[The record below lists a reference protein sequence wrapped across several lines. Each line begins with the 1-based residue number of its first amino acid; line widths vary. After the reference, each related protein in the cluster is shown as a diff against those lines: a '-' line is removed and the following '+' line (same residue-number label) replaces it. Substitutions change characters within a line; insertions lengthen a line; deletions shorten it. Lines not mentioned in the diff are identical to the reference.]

1 MLYQVTKFARELCER
16 LDGTFTVITYSGKGQ
31 CETSHSDTGLPNFRN
46 FRGNTDF
53 NEAFKALSAVVE
65 SATSDVVYLFLT
77 DGQHN
82 CSRGIDAVS
91 DTLVTRTLL
100 KAAIEQHR
108 ANGFTVTGN
117 ALVLTHSADVV
128 IAHAL
133 VTEGGDLVCR
143 SNARS
148 LDDLYERFGT
158 GSAQI
163 FDISVILGG
172 QPVYMDQV
180 AFVRNESQQYRATV
194 DVCLPPELA
203 QANDYV
209 IEIDGDR
216 QVVDVTP
223 AAFSLDDVGALWKE
237 IKELPVSQQITRMIA
252 ASQQFGDW
260 LLVARRQYAD
270 VVQDILGAQTL
281 SATARQDRVVGLL
294 SRLKNVSKLV
304 AKLTFRGV
312 GFKLR
317 NKGDV
322 WDDARAQVSDAMLE
336 HKQAAV
342 AFKIVVDQAIADF
355 GSAQASNTKVSIPVL
370 QQHAT
375 QAYSGSQDAKRQ
387 ARRVKRRLDKLAQAM
402 QNAELFETAMLIL
415 RNEGG
420 IPDGH
425 RAEMF
430 ECVVSFMSPNEA
442 PLGLALGVKR
452 TDTAFDDPT
461 MVSVKVGGFMS
472 YETFFTIAGTAMTAG
487 QSNDQP
493 MYEADGIGQ
502 IGGILPLAL
511 FDKHWK
517 AVELGFFS
525 QAIGMSVAG
534 DAYGFK
540 AHMAPVL
547 YGKALLAIWQGI
559 RSEVAVDRLF
569 AVVDTMRRLPAP
581 TGGFGQALDDFASH
595 RFADET
601 GVNLDALVGWAVAA
615 TWDSRDDF
623 VQFLGLV
630 WSEMIRRGT
639 RYLDDDRRVA
649 MVWNIRQDLIDRN
662 ALTFPVLCE
671 QDALAVFGADQG
683 AGPSARPVPQAIVD
697 SAKQIRSAL
706 ALYDALSVADLSDMD
721 YEYGT
726 APEATCKAFFESW
739 TSMDDE
745 FDPLDW
751 AHDTFGVC
759 RRAPLWPWL
768 QRNAAS
774 TSQARAHK
782 DALATIYSATDA
794 LIDKAHTDAIE
805 QRARKKIS
813 LTQVARLML
822 ETDNQLAFA
831 CYCWK
836 YVNSDNPTVAPTSQ
850 VLAAFKTGDKQ
861 PVWKLRILLKG
872 VMPHQRD
879 VNDVSLSG
887 QKGTRYSDLG
897 PRIVPTRGQR
907 KMIKRVVDK
916 DPDRAM
922 SKQAWRRL
930 FNIRK
935 GVPT

>member
-1 MLYQVTKFARELCER
+1 
-16 LDGTFTVITYSGKGQ
+16 
-31 CETSHSDTGLPNFRN
+31 
-46 FRGNTDF
+46 
-53 NEAFKALSAVVE
+53 
-65 SATSDVVYLFLT
+65 
-77 DGQHN
+77 
-82 CSRGIDAVS
+82 
-91 DTLVTRTLL
+91 
-100 KAAIEQHR
+100 
-108 ANGFTVTGN
+108 
-117 ALVLTHSADVV
+117 
-128 IAHAL
+128 
-133 VTEGGDLVCR
+133 VCR
-143 SNARS
+143 LNARS
-148 LDDLYERFGT
+148 LGDLYERFGA

-172 QPVYMDQV
+172 QTLFMDQV
-180 AFVRNESQQYRATV
+180 AFVRNESDEYHATV

-203 QANDYV
+203 SANDYV

-216 QVVDVTP
+216 QVVEVTP

-237 IKELPVSQQITRMIA
+237 IKQLPVSQQIARMVA

-270 VVQDILGAQTL
+270 IVQDILGAQTL
-281 SATARQDRVVGLL
+281 SATARQDRVMGLL
-294 SRLKNVSKLV
+294 SRLENVSKLV
-304 AKLTFRGV
+304 AKLTFSGV

-317 NKGDV
+317 NKGDI

-370 QQHAT
+370 QQHAS
-375 QAYSGSQDAKRQ
+375 QAYSGSQVANRRT
-387 ARRVKRRLDKLAQAM
+387 RRVKRRLDKLSQAL
-402 QNAELFETAMLIL
+402 QTAELFETAMLIL
-415 RNEGG
+415 RNEGS

-430 ECVVSFMSPNEA
+430 ECAISYTSPHEA
-442 PLGLALGVKR
+442 PVGLALGVKR
-452 TDTAFDDPT
+452 TDAGFDDPT
-461 MVSVKVGGFMS
+461 SVSVEVGGILS
-472 YETFFTIAGTAMTAG
+472 YETFFAIASAAMDAG
-487 QSNDQP
+487 RSDDQA
-493 MYEADGIGQ
+493 MFEADGIGQ
-502 IGGILPLAL
+502 IGGILPLAMY
-511 FDKHWK
+511 DKHWN
-517 AVELGFFS
+517 AVKLGFYE

-534 DAYGFK
+534 DAFGFK
-540 AHMAPVL
+540 SHMAPVL

-569 AVVDTMRRLPAP
+569 LVVDTMRRLPAP
-581 TGGFGQALDDFASH
+581 TGGFGKALTDFASH

-601 GVNLDALVGWAVAA
+601 GGKLDGLLGWAVAA

-649 MVWNIRQDLIDRN
+649 MIWDVRQELIDRN
-662 ALTFPVLCE
+662 VLTFPVLCE

-683 AGPSARPVPQAIVD
+683 AGPSARPVPQVIVD

-706 ALYDALSVADLSDMD
+706 ALYDALSDADLSDMD
-721 YEYGT
+721 YDYGT
-726 APEATCKAFFESW
+726 VPEATCKTFFQTW
-739 TSMDDE
+739 TSMDDV

-794 LIDKAHTDAIE
+794 LVDKARTDALE
-805 QRARKKIS
+805 QRARKSIN
-813 LTQVARLML
+813 LETVARLML

-831 CYCWK
+831 CYVWK
-836 YVNSDNPTVAPTSQ
+836 YVNSNDPTVAPTTQ
-850 VLAAFKTGDKQ
+850 VLAAFKSGDKQ
-861 PVWKLRILLKG
+861 PIWKLRILLKG
-872 VMPHQRD
+872 VMPRQKD
-879 VNDVSLSG
+879 VSDVSLSG
-887 QKGTRYSDLG
+887 QKGTRYSELG

-935 GVPT
+935 GVPAP